1 MYNSH
6 AGRPLIIVMLVG
18 TDIIQIKSFPHYLHF
33 FNMLMYSALMDCP
46 LLSFSHK
53 MLGTIC
59 FSAEI
64 KIIGTHLPYFWSCF
78 CFVLMHRPTSYE
90 NSLVSLE
97 GQCWFLSHQLSVSE
111 RAGMLIINSKTE
123 ALVQPSLE
131 QCLWQCWLTTQ
142 QSFLDAQMF

>member
-6 AGRPLIIVMLVG
+6 AGRPLIIVVLVG

-33 FNMLMYSALMDCP
+33 FNTLMYSALMDCP

-64 KIIGTHLPYFWSCF
+64 KIIGTHLPHFWCSF
-78 CFVLMHRPTSYE
+78 CFVLKHGPPNEEKGLS
-90 NSLVSLE
+90 SLE
-97 GQCWFLSHQLSVSE
+97 GQ
-111 RAGMLIINSKTE
+111 R
-123 ALVQPSLE
+123 
-131 QCLWQCWLTTQ
+131 
-142 QSFLDAQMF
+142 